1 MKHILTLWISILH
14 KTLTCPWK
22 VDRIIRGNYGEEDEK
37 HIKGNMAGDTL
48 NKQQVEYIYINTFLY
63 RNAKLLHF

>member
-1 MKHILTLWISILH
+1 M
-14 KTLTCPWK
+14 
-22 VDRIIRGNYGEEDEK
+22 DRIIRGNYGEEDEK